1 MTPGGMKPR
10 PQRMRVGHPAVLAFG
25 ANLGDRAAN
34 IRDAVE
40 ALRATPG
47 IRVETVSPLYE
58 TPALKPDGIDD
69 AAPAYLNAVAVI
81 DTVLDPLALLH
92 TVNAVEDG
100 LGRVREEHWGDR
112 TIDIDIVDYDGIVS
126 DDERVTLPHPRAHE
140 RAFVLVPWLAI
151 DPEARLTGR
160 GRVADLAAVA
170 TDPVTPYDPSAPS
183 QGEAS

>member
-1 MTPGGMKPR
+1 MTPGGVRPK
-10 PQRMRVGHPAVLAFG
+10 PQRMRIGRPAVLAFG

-40 ALRATPG
+40 ALRQTPG

-69 AAPAYLNAVAVI
+69 AAPSYLNAVAVI
-81 DTVLDPLALLH
+81 DTVLEPLALLH
-92 TVNAVEDG
+92 AVNTIEDE
-100 LGRVREEHWGDR
+100 LGRVREERWGDR
-112 TIDIDIVDYDGIVS
+112 TIDIDIVDYAGIVS

-151 DPEARLTGR
+151 DPDAQLTGH
-160 GRVADLAAVA
+160 GRVADLAAGA
-170 TDPVTPYDPSAPS
+170 SDPVTRYPEELS
-183 QGEAS
+183 